1 MSLEFQPG
9 RSGWFYARFQVRGR
23 PVFRNLNVRIE
34 GRPPRKLTEEGDAAF
49 ERSRARAQMAHDR
62 LADELRSR
70 TNTEELCQ
78 TILEVRTGKRLG
90 SVPLEKL
97 IERWL
102 ALERKRPLAGRWKK
116 ACIAQ
121 FERFCAF
128 LVAEYPNVRELS
140 EVDVG
145 MARAFMRVEEAR
157 GVSGKTYND
166 TLKLFRSSFKNLSR
180 EAGIAENPFAGISTK
195 DADTIH
201 RHPFS
206 EEELDA
212 IIEAS
217 KSDPQAHD
225 LIVTAACTAMRLGD
239 VARLRW
245 EDVDLEENFIDV
257 KTSKTGET
265 ATIPIFARLR
275 SVLAARRVCGEGYV
289 FPELEKQYSVAP
301 DVLTKRV
308 RKAMRAAGFG
318 DPGIERGNGEPTRG
332 AFHKRRKVGIRQ
344 ASIRDIHSLRLTWV
358 TIALNSGV
366 PVNLVQKVTGHT
378 TVEIVLKHYYRPG
391 RQDLKQELEKRL
403 PAALTGAPAKAI
415 AAKDS
420 LRDKLTSMTADNWQ
434 LVRDELLKGL
444 GQR

>member
-1 MSLEFQPG
+1 M
-9 RSGWFYARFQVRGR
+9 RG
-23 PVFRNLNVRIE
+23 
-34 GRPPRKLTEEGDAAF
+34 
-49 ERSRARAQMAHDR
+49 
-62 LADELRSR
+62 
-70 TNTEELCQ
+70 
-78 TILEVRTGKRLG
+78 
-90 SVPLEKL
+90 
-97 IERWL
+97 
-102 ALERKRPLAGRWKK
+102 
-116 ACIAQ
+116 
-121 FERFCAF
+121 
-128 LVAEYPNVRELS
+128 
-140 EVDVG
+140 
-145 MARAFMRVEEAR
+145 EEAR

-166 TLKLFRSSFKNLSR
+166 TLKLFRSCFRNLSR

-245 EDVDLEENFIDV
+245 ENVDLEENFIDV

-275 SVLAARRVCGEGYV
+275 SVLTARRVCREGYV

-301 DVLTKRV
+301 DVLTRRV

-332 AFHKRRKVGIRQ
+332 AFHKPRKVGIRQ

-391 RQDLKQELEKRL
+391 REDLKQELEKRL
-403 PAALTGAPAKAI
+403 PAALTGTPVKAI

-434 LVRDELLKGL
+434 LVRDELLKDL
-444 GQR
+444 GRR